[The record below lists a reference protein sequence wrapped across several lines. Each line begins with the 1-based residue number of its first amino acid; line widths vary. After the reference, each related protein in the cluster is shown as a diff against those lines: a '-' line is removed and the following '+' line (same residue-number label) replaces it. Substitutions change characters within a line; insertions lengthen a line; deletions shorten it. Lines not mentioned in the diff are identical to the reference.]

1 MDDYD
6 YRPSKDVFSTVVAHR
21 ERWEYLKLYIYFSDF
36 PTLKGRLPLLRHI
49 NLTIEGS
56 PPTIF
61 MLSEAPLLHTA
72 ILSATEPLNL
82 LLPWAQLTFLTLAE
96 VHPNMCTRILQ
107 QTSNL
112 VHCKLCL
119 YEWDYDANNPPPDV
133 TLPCLESLILIDHDG
148 FLTGYLHTFVVPAL
162 RSLRIP
168 EPWLEPNPIA
178 SLASF
183 ISKSGCQLQ
192 NLHIAEIFG
201 SEATYRRAFPMI
213 QKFSFDTRSD
223 DSTIESYSDAADI
236 ASNAGPEE

>member
-6 YRPSKDVFSTVVAHR
+6 YRPSEDVFSTVVAHR

-56 PPTIF
+56 PPAIF
-61 MLSEAPLLHTA
+61 MLSEAPLLRTA
-72 ILSATEPLNL
+72 ILSAIEPLNL
-82 LLPWAQLTFLTLAE
+82 LLPWVQLTFLTLAE
-96 VHPNMCTRILQ
+96 VHPDMCTPILQ

-119 YEWDYDANNPPPDV
+119 YGWDYDANNPPPDV

-213 QKFSFDTRSD
+213 QKFSFDTQSD

-236 ASNAGPEE
+236 ASNASPEE